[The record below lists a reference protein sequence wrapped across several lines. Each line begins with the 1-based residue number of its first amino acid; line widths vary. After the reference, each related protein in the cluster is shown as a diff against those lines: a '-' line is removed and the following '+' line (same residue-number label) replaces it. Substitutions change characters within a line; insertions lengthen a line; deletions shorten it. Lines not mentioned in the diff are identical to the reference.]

1 MNNIVILF
9 LCTVWSGAYIIFL
22 MTIQKLNLHQ
32 CHHKKEKKHKRV
44 TEVYSL
50 DTERKIKNL
59 CDEITTLK
67 SYITKHKESLRN
79 IVRKLPF
86 KGEEW
91 MQEYIREDVDDMLK
105 RADEQ
110 QSEESEDI
118 NEPEVNPSYNYER
131 ERHDFN
137 LKFQE
142 INNNA
147 IQRRLDEMFLSTR
160 CDVPQEL
167 RMDN

>member
-1 MNNIVILF
+1 MNNIVIVF
-9 LCTVWSGAYIIFL
+9 LCMVWSGAYIVFL
-22 MTIQKLNLHQ
+22 WTMQTLNLHRRP
-32 CHHKKEKKHKRV
+32 HKKDKKTKHI

-50 DTERKIKNL
+50 DTERKLKDL
-59 CDEITTLK
+59 CDEITMLK

-91 MQEYIREDVDDMLK
+91 MQEYIREDVVDMLK
-105 RADEQ
+105 RVDEQ
-110 QSEESEDI
+110 QSEESEDT

-137 LKFQE
+137 LKFKE
-142 INNNA
+142 IYDNA
-147 IQRRLDEMFLSTR
+147 IQRRLDAMFLSTR
-160 CDVPQEL
+160 CDIPQDM
-167 RMDN
+167 RFDN